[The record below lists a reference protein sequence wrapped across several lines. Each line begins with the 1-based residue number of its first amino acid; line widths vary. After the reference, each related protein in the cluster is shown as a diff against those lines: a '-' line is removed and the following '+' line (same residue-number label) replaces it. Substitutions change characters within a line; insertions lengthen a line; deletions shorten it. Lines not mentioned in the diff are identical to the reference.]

1 MPDQEMEEPKESP
14 PASDGP
20 GRGEYLFSSVS
31 LSSPIEELKAIFEKR
46 FRTAQSLGE
55 DEKARL
61 YEAAHALA
69 RKRLGAALGEEA

>member
-1 MPDQEMEEPKESP
+1 M
-14 PASDGP
+14 
-20 GRGEYLFSSVS
+20 S